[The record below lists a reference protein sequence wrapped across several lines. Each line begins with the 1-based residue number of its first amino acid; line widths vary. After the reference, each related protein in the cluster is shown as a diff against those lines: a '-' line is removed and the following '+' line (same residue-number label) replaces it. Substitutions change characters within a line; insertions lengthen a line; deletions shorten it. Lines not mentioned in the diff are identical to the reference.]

1 MTDNGYYVN
10 KIPKGGV
17 FGLELVNFGQG
28 YTVQPVD
35 TDLPVTLP
43 GPVIDERQL

>member
-17 FGLELVNFGQG
+17 FGKILIGYLVDEGQ
-28 YTVQPVD
+28 D
-35 TDLPVTLP
+35 T
-43 GPVIDERQL
+43 